1 MGPAPQGMLLP
12 ALYYIPFATLGAVVC
27 NAVVNLVDWPEMIK
41 AFFLSPLDCLVMLV
55 RPALPPFP

>member
-1 MGPAPQGMLLP
+1 MIDLWRQVSLLP

-27 NAVVNLVDWPEMIK
+27 NAVVNLIDWPEMIK

-55 RPALPPFP
+55 RQTF